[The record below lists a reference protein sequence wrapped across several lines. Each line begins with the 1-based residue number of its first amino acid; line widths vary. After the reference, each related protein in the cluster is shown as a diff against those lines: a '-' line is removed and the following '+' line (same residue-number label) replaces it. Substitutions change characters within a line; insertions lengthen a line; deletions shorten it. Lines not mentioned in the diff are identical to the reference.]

1 MIELQRTIGIRVR
14 QLRLDRGLTQE
25 QLGERAGLSY
35 KFVGEVERGVAN
47 PTVES
52 LSGIARALAV
62 AVPDLFVSLDRAG
75 SGRAVELSE
84 KDYSM
89 VREALDSLEDVLVRR
104 AAGRSRPRRPRSL
117 R

>member
-1 MIELQRTIGIRVR
+1 M
-14 QLRLDRGLTQE
+14 RLDRGLTQE

-62 AVPDLFVSLDRAG
+62 AVPDLFVSLDRTG
-75 SGRAVELSE
+75 SGHAVELSE

-104 AAGRSRPRRPRSL
+104 AAGRIRPRRPRSP